1 MVRYLE
7 GPLVRPTDNG
17 ECAIFNSTIFTEL
30 LSQQA
35 ISEKF
40 WELFHGMV
48 IQTVFNVTELVSI
61 RSKLSQ

>member
-7 GPLVRPTDNG
+7 GPLVRPTDND
-17 ECAIFNSTIFTEL
+17 EFVLFNTRIITEL

-40 WELFHGMV
+40 WESFHRKK
-48 IQTVFNVTELVSI
+48 TVFNVTELVSI
-61 RSKLSQ
+61 RRKWSQ